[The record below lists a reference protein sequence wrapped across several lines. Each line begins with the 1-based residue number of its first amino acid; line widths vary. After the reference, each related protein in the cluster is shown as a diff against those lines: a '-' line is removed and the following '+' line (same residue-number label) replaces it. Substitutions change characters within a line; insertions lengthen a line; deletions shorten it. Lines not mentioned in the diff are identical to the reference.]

1 VASIAL
7 DVWTEDPDEAAAFRA
22 YWELAEDG
30 ESWAQTVAAV
40 RSEFGLA
47 QREMQRIVQ
56 ECGTAVIPSVR
67 CPNCGDPAEVSSRS
81 AYTDTIRRGNVLC
94 TLCQY
99 QAQQER
105 EQAARERAAKR
116 RAALEERFPIY
127 ADAPVVVGD
136 LSLFEAVA
144 LHAMFSDPAVEDA
157 GLTTPTGIWPKERRW
172 APETLR
178 YDYERRLLHASPAL
192 ISAHRDSHPDAFE
205 YKDDAPTGAI
215 YLGKVSYYLLGLED
229 ELNARPAPVI
239 SELNRVF
246 REGPWPEPWTRQY
259 RELWEEL
266 ALAQAAAYLDMKLG
280 EHHLDMKQGDGT
292 RAALADA
299 LATFSLGQV
308 FNFIYRAAKDSA
320 AYYQRGGVNKR
331 QAANSTVGR
340 ITAAADRA
348 RANGWEI
355 KSFGMPWNLPWSA
368 IAETFFNKVM
378 WQADMMQVPL
388 AAAHPPAHAW
398 PAPSAEESLTPPGA
412 SGSDHPDDSITDCDG
427 CGQRI
432 YGPGLCGEC
441 KRM

>member
-22 YWELAEDG
+22 YWQLAEDG
-30 ESWAQTVAAV
+30 ESWAQTVTAV
-40 RSEFGLA
+40 RSERGLT

-56 ECGTAVIPSVR
+56 EAGTAVVPAVR
-67 CPNCGDPAEVSSRS
+67 CPNCGEPAEVGSRS

-94 TLCQY
+94 TVCQY
-99 QAQQER
+99 EAQRQR

-116 RAALEERFPIY
+116 RAALEERFPVY
-127 ADAPVVVGD
+127 SDGPVLVSG

-157 GLTTPTGIWPKERRW
+157 GLTTPTDIWPKERRW
-172 APETLR
+172 APDSLR
-178 YDYERRLLHASPAL
+178 YDYERRLLLAEPTL
-192 ISAHRDSHPDAFE
+192 IKAHRDSHADAFE
-205 YKDDAPTGAI
+205 YEDDSPTGSF
-215 YLGKVSYYLLGLED
+215 YLGRVSYYLLGPEE

-246 REGPWPEPWTRQY
+246 REGPWPDPWTRQY

-368 IAETFFNKVM
+368 IAETFFGKVM

-398 PAPSAEESLTPPGA
+398 SAPSAEEATTQPGA
-412 SGSDHPDDSITDCDG
+412 SASDHPDDSITDCDG

-432 YGPGLCGEC
+432 YGPGLCEEC
-441 KRM
+441 KRL